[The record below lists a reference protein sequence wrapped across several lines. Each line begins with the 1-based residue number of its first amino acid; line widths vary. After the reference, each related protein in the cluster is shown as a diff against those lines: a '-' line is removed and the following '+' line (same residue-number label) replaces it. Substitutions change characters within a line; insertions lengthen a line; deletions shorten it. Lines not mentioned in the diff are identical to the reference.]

1 MERTVDARRITF
13 VFLSSL
19 LLFGTLY
26 SVATHS
32 YLDTSDPT
40 IALTHAPH
48 PLHDTQYF
56 ARKNNVLNTVFIKR
70 AWGWTSGAALL
81 LLLTSPSPSVTG
93 PGTRQV
99 FMSVRE
105 RLFKW
110 GAATLVWLLFTAWF
124 FGPSLFS
131 RLTVASGGECVIR
144 LPSGYIQHVPISYCF
159 PSSTKDVYLS
169 PATHPQIFFQAP
181 LAPDSVLFEGD
192 WRTRARLMRGHD
204 VSGHI
209 FLLTMSLLF
218 LADALKP
225 HLNKGKLRSLSQT
238 VALIF
243 TVLLMN
249 IWFLSVLTTA
259 IYFHTASE
267 KFTGYRKSN

>member
-40 IALTHAPH
+40 IALTHTPH

-99 FMSVRE
+99 FMSARE

-131 RLTVASGGECVIR
+131 RLTVASGVNASFDY
-144 LPSGYIQHVPISYCF
+144 P
-159 PSSTKDVYLS
+159 
-169 PATHPQIFFQAP
+169 QAP

-238 VALIF
+238 VVLIF

-267 KFTGYRKSN
+267 KFTGYLLGLAGFLFIQLPFYWDQNIRSRQTSRIRND